1 LPLRQVRP
9 TRTFRRRGPPTTPP
23 HTGQVAAA
31 CAKPLGGITHTSAAP
46 QTSASGTLLV
56 YCTLPQPQPTDIALD
71 VTVVVERSGTS
82 SAFGWAQ
89 NKGSVVVA
97 ADQAPAKP
105 PTKAPVT
112 APSPPVKPPT
122 KTAVM
127 APSPP
132 VKPPTKA
139 PATAPVR
146 PPTKAPTTTTSR
158 PTVPTD
164 NRGDNGG
171 NGGNGNGNPG
181 GRVRGWQGCLRRIR
195 TNCPCRRPRTF
206 RCARRVARTLCNR
219 GRQGSRSSRQAFVK
233 AVKEQF
239 GAHCR
244 RTAPRNRRGRN
255 GGNVGGDV
263 NGS

>member
-1 LPLRQVRP
+1 
-9 TRTFRRRGPPTTPP
+9 
-23 HTGQVAAA
+23 VAAA
-31 CAKPLGGITHTSAAP
+31 CAKPLGGNTHASAAP
-46 QTSASGTLLV
+46 KTSASGTLLV
-56 YCTLPQPQPTDIALD
+56 HCTLPQPQPIDIALD

-97 ADQAPAKP
+97 AEQAPAKSP
-105 PTKAPVT
+105 VTAPSPPVKPPTKAPTKAPVT

-122 KTAVM
+122 KAPVTAPVKPLTK
-127 APSPP
+127 APVTAP
-132 VKPPTKA
+132 VKPPTK
-139 PATAPVR
+139 T
-146 PPTKAPTTTTSR
+146 PTPTTPR

-164 NRGDNGG
+164 NRGENG
-171 NGGNGNGNPG
+171 NGGNGNPG
-181 GRVRGWQGCLRRIR
+181 GRVRGWQGCLRRVR
-195 TNCPCRRPRTF
+195 SDCPCRRPRTF

-244 RTAPRNRRGRN
+244 RTTPRNRRGGNGGNGN
-255 GGNVGGDV
+255 GGNVDVGGY
-263 NGS
+263 